1 MSKLLVPYLLGG
13 NRLAENGARFSF
25 LHTLLFCFTAV
36 ALLYSFFQLLAK
48 NHLHLLT
55 KAKYVWSSLSLELRT
70 EEIRVQ
76 ADATSFLLGESRLA
90 ENDARFSFSRALLV
104 LIAAVIL
111 VYIVFIQLFRKKLPA
126 FACICLILL
135 CNEFQYLVL
144 AEGDKKWI

>member
-13 NRLAENGARFSF
+13 NRLTENGARFSF

-104 LIAAVIL
+104 LIAVVIL
-111 VYIVFIQLFRKKLPA
+111 VYIVFIQLFRKKI
-126 FACICLILL
+126 ACICMHLLFLL